1 MKDHMDANPDLPWSR
16 VAAFIRQHT
25 HDVRNHLNSL
35 ELESSLMTDLIS
47 DPEAAEC
54 LGRIRSQIRT
64 LATNLRALSGKFQEP
79 KVATAP
85 IAASDVF
92 EIWKEQWSALPDRP
106 QMEWKNDL
114 GNQMLEVDAG
124 SIAAVF
130 TELLTNAKIFGTG
143 ETLVALARADKSNVI
158 FELREP
164 KREALDPTGWGMTP
178 LSSTRRHGY
187 GLGLWEVER
196 AVRANHGQINRCYSP
211 EDRCLSTTLSFSLN

>member
-1 MKDHMDANPDLPWSR
+1 
-16 VAAFIRQHT
+16 
-25 HDVRNHLNSL
+25 
-35 ELESSLMTDLIS
+35 MTDLVS
-47 DPEAAEC
+47 DPEAVEC

-85 IAASDVF
+85 IAAADVF
-92 EIWKEQWSALPDRP
+92 EIWKEQWSGLPDRP
-106 QMEWKNDL
+106 QIEWKKDL
-114 GNQMLEVDAG
+114 GNKTLELDAA

-130 TELLTNAKIFGTG
+130 TELLTNAKFFGTG
-143 ETLVALARADKSNVI
+143 ETLVALAKANGSSII

-164 KREALDPTGWGMTP
+164 KREPVDPTGWGITP

-196 AVRANHGQINRCYSP
+196 AVRANHGQIKRCYSP
-211 EDRCLSTTLSFSLN
+211 EDRCLITTLSFSV